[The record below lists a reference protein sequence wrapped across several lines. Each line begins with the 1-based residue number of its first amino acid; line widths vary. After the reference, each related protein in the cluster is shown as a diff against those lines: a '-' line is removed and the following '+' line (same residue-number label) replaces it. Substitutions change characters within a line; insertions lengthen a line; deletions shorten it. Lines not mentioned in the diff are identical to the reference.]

1 MKEGDGSQKKKA
13 NSLLAKS
20 LISVGSAAL
29 SSVNA
34 ITPHLAG
41 AVDVMVVLQPDG
53 ITLKS
58 TPFYVRFGKYAPI
71 RNKERD
77 VQIIINGEMPHVV
90 PHDSLLTICPFR

>member
-1 MKEGDGSQKKKA
+1 MSSIKEGDHRTKS
-13 NSLLAKS
+13 SLLAQS

-41 AVDVMVVLQPDG
+41 AVDVMVVAQPDG
-53 ITLKS
+53 SLKS

-71 RNKERD
+71 RNRERD
-77 VQIIINGEMPHVV
+77 VRIIVNGEWAA
-90 PHDSLLTICPFR
+90 LLS

>member
-1 MKEGDGSQKKKA
+1 MRDGGDVKPGTKR
-13 NSLLAKS
+13 NSLLAQS

-41 AVDVMVVLQPDG
+41 AVDILVVLQPDG
-53 ITLKS
+53 ITFKS

-71 RNKERD
+71 RNRERD
-77 VQIIINGEMPHVV
+77 VKIIINGEM
-90 PHDSLLTICPFR
+90 LLL

>member
-1 MKEGDGSQKKKA
+1 MKEGQKT
-13 NSLLAKS
+13 NSSLLAQS
-20 LISVGSAAL
+20 LLSVGSAAL

-53 ITLKS
+53 ISLKS

-71 RNKERD
+71 RNRERD
-77 VQIIINGEMPHVV
+77 VKIIVNGKAP
-90 PHDSLLTICPFR
+90 PDAPS